1 MTKHAKKSAHLQ
13 AVDLPRTMAV
23 EIPLPLL
30 GAFASIENSFFEL
43 CIDAGQQVLAAMMEQ
58 DREDLCGPRWKRDPA
73 RQAGRAGTTKSE
85 VTLGGR
91 RIAIPRPRVRS
102 KEGQE
107 VELPSFALAAKRD
120 PLDRYTLD
128 AVACGVSSRKYA
140 RSLDRLPADIEER
153 STSRSSVSRRF
164 VAMTTKQM
172 TTWLTTPLGDRHFP
186 IVMIDGIHRGDHL
199 VLIALGIDIEGK
211 KQVLGLRE
219 GGTENGQVARAL
231 LRDLVE
237 RGLDQERARLF
248 VIDGAKALTSAIQ
261 KTFGPLAA
269 IQRCQIH
276 KLRNILGHLPDRLHE
291 SVKAVLREAWSLGDA
306 NVARRRL
313 ERLASS
319 LEADHPGAAASVREG
334 LDETLTL
341 QALGIGGRLYQ
352 KLRTTNAIENLNSG
366 IVSYSKNVKRW
377 RGGSMVVRWTSAAIV
392 EAEKKFRRVQGWRDI
407 EKLVRALDVLEA
419 GQPEQ
424 NAKGERVA

>member
-1 MTKHAKKSAHLQ
+1 MTKHAKKSDHLQ
-13 AVDLPRTMAV
+13 AVDLPKTMAV

-30 GAFASIENSFFEL
+30 GAFTDIERSFFEL
-43 CIDAGQQVLAAMMEQ
+43 CIDAGQQVLGAMMEQ
-58 DREDLCGPRWKRDPA
+58 DREDLCGPRWKRDPD
-73 RQAGRAGTTKSE
+73 RRAGRAGTTRSE

-91 RIAIPRPRVRS
+91 RIPIPRPRVRS
-102 KEGQE
+102 KEGEE
-107 VELPSFALAAKRD
+107 VELPSFSFAAKRD
-120 PLDRYTLD
+120 PLDRHALN
-128 AVACGVSSRKYA
+128 AVACGISNRKYA
-140 RSLDRLPADIEER
+140 RSLDSLPEDMEDR
-153 STSRSSVSRRF
+153 STSKSSVSRRY

-172 TTWLTTPLGDRHFP
+172 TTWLTTPIGDRHFP
-186 IVMIDGIHRGDHL
+186 IVMIDGIHLGDHL
-199 VLIALGIDIEGK
+199 VLIALGIDTEGK

-219 GGTENGQVARAL
+219 GDTENGQVARSL

-237 RGLDQERARLF
+237 RGLDPERARLF
-248 VIDGAKALTSAIQ
+248 VIDGAKALTSAIR
-261 KTFGPLAA
+261 KMFGPLAE

-306 NVARRRL
+306 TVAKRRL

-319 LEADHPGAAASVREG
+319 LEADHPGAAASVLEG

-341 QALGIGGRLYQ
+341 QRLGIGGTLYK

-366 IVSYSKNVKRW
+366 IVTYSRNVKRW
-377 RGGSMVVRWTSAAIV
+377 QGGSMVVRWVSAAIV

-407 EKLVRALDVLEA
+407 EKLVRALDATQQKQEA
-419 GQPEQ
+419 TAQ
-424 NAKGERVA
+424 RVA